1 MRFLTILVSSVIF
14 GLFFAGCGDP
24 PAATPAPST
33 GSIRIL
39 AMDTASIRSIYLK
52 LDDVEYGKRP
62 NPYVLDGVVVG
73 LHKLFVY
80 DETNAG
86 VSIMV
91 EVLRNRQ
98 SDAAVWLLSEGPYV
112 GNVAPNFIA
121 QSVTGDS
128 IELQRLRGKVLLLAF
143 FEHT

>member
-1 MRFLTILVSSVIF
+1 MGFLFSSAVL
-14 GLFFAGCGDP
+14 GYALAGCGDP
-24 PAATPAPST
+24 PAAMPAPST

-39 AMDTASIRSIYLK
+39 AMDTASIRSIYFK

-80 DETNAG
+80 DETSAG
-86 VSIMV
+86 VSTMV

-98 SDAAVWLLSEGPYV
+98 SDATVWLLSEGPYV
-112 GNVAPNFIA
+112 GNMAPNFTA
-121 QSVTGDS
+121 QTITGDT
-128 IELQRLRGKVLLLAF
+128 IGLQRLRGKVVLLAF